1 MSADVVGRVL
11 LVDDDPALLDAL
23 SEALSLRMPGVAT
36 DVSEGAQAALARL
49 EVAEYDAIISD
60 IKMPG
65 MDGIQLLSRTRELSP
80 YTPVVLITGHGQT
93 DLAIQALR
101 AGAFDLIQKPLDR
114 DYFVAALLRAL
125 EVKRLKREVQAQQ
138 AALLE
143 HADTLERKVQ
153 ERTADLEQALRAKD
167 EFLSLVSHELR
178 NPMTVI
184 MGNAEALHRHG
195 DSLPLEDRKA
205 ALTDLRH
212 GTKRLMQLIEN
223 LLVMAKAEYGIQE
236 TEPVLLDKLIDA
248 EASWHRQFSSTRV
261 VNVQVEVATAATV
274 CNPTHVGLVL
284 RNLIGNADK
293 YSPPAEAIDVFLT
306 RQGEEFVI
314 SVCDRGRGIPSGEQE
329 LVFQPFYR
337 SRTTADVNGM
347 GIGLAVCRKLV
358 ALNQGR
364 IWLSDR
370 PGGGSEFS
378 FSLPAA
384 LTVMNVE
391 SDTPELVGQSAL
403 SAP

>member
-1 MSADVVGRVL
+1 MSAEVVGRVL

-23 SEALSLRMPGVAT
+23 TEALSLRLPGVIT
-36 DVSEGAQAALARL
+36 DASDGAQAALARL
-49 EVAEYDAIISD
+49 ETAEYDAIISD

-80 YTPVVLITGHGQT
+80 DTPVVLITGHGQT

-125 EVKRLKREVQAQQ
+125 EVKRLKRENQAQQ

-143 HADTLERKVQ
+143 HAETLERRVQ

-195 DSLPLEDRKA
+195 DRLALEDRTA

-236 TEPVLLDKLIDA
+236 TEPVLLDKLIEA
-248 EASWHRQFSSTRV
+248 EASWHRQFSNTRV
-261 VNVQVEVATAATV
+261 VNVHVEVAETGTV

-293 YSPPAEAIDVFLT
+293 YSPASEAIDVFLT

-314 SVCDRGRGIPSGEQE
+314 SVCDRGRGIPAREQD

-358 ALNQGR
+358 GLNQGR

-370 PGGGSEFS
+370 PGGGCEFS
-378 FSLPAA
+378 FSLPAEPS
-384 LTVMNVE
+384 VMILDSE
-391 SDTPELVGQSAL
+391 TPELVGQSAL
-403 SAP
+403 STP

>member
-1 MSADVVGRVL
+1 MSADVVARVL

-23 SEALSLRMPGVAT
+23 SEALSLRLPGVVT
-36 DVSEGAQAALARL
+36 DASEGAQAALARL
-49 EVAEYDAIISD
+49 KVAEYDAIISD

-65 MDGIQLLSRTRELSP
+65 MDGIQLLSHARELSP
-80 YTPVVLITGHGQT
+80 DTPVVLITGHGQT

-125 EVKRLKREVQAQQ
+125 EMKRLKRENQAQQ

-195 DSLPLEDRKA
+195 DRLPAEDRAA

-261 VNVQVEVATAATV
+261 VNVHVEVAATGTV

-293 YSPPAEAIDVFLT
+293 YSPAAEAIDVFLT
-306 RQGEEFVI
+306 RQGDEFVI
-314 SVCDRGRGIPSGEQE
+314 SVCDRGRGIPAREQE

-358 ALNQGR
+358 GLNQVR

-370 PGGGSEFS
+370 SGGGSEFS
-378 FSLPAA
+378 FSLPAEPA
-384 LTVMNVE
+384 VMSTD
-391 SDTPELVGQSAL
+391 SDAPELVGQSAV
-403 SAP
+403 SAS